1 MSVVQRDALL
11 LFRTLCKMGMKE
23 ESDEVTTKTRLLS
36 LELLQGLLEGVSQSF
51 TKNFHFIDS
60 VKAYLSYA
68 LLRASVSSSPAV
80 FQLLTFMLNL
90 VMQHATGIF
99 AVLLLRFR
107 ESLKVN
113 ALSAISMGT
122 ACTGSVADRYADRP
136 LPGSTIDWGSFRPVT
151 TRNRPVMV
159 DFNRRQLISG
169 GISRGRKKK
178 REKKRENLEIRCC
191 SHGHNPPQRASRRF
205 TGRRNDVS
213 SRAGFVWRGGFS
225 PRLRGET
232 SSPRAG
238 FSGRRHFFSSRGEKK
253 RLPMC
258 MGWQTLVCLMFSC
271 KLLIFITIL
280 NIYQFIYLLQCLVSL
295 LKSLV
300 DWEKLRRE
308 SVKHYNIVR
317 SPEED
322 VLARES
328 VTVNELKNQD
338 DGLNQFEKAKAH
350 KSTLEAVILEVTRIL
365 AFNRKPVKG
374 IELLLSNK
382 LVEDK
387 ASAVA
392 QFLKCTPSLD
402 KVVFYV
408 NSFCL

>member
-1 MSVVQRDALL
+1 MSRDKDEKKSSTADALSTSHTNETSLSFEELQNLAGGADIKVLHLCGLFPLNVTNSSLLSYFRGIDLDSMSVVQRDALL

-107 ESLKVN
+107 ESLK
-113 ALSAISMGT
+113 
-122 ACTGSVADRYADRP
+122 
-136 LPGSTIDWGSFRPVT
+136 
-151 TRNRPVMV
+151 
-159 DFNRRQLISG
+159 
-169 GISRGRKKK
+169 KK
-178 REKKRENLEIRCC
+178 REKKRENLEIRYC
-191 SHGHNPPQRASRRF
+191 SHGRNPPQRASRRF

-225 PRLRGET
+225 LRLRGET
-232 SSPRAG
+232 SSSRAG
-238 FSGRRHFFSSRGEKK
+238 FSGRRHFYSSRGEKK

-365 AFNRKPVKG
+365 AVMN
-374 IELLLSNK
+374 I
-382 LVEDK
+382 
-387 ASAVA
+387 
-392 QFLKCTPSLD
+392 
-402 KVVFYV
+402 
-408 NSFCL
+408 